1 VLAFLAWTPTPAR
14 AQAYRSERVD
24 LHGFGG
30 WSWGRTDDNR
40 FLGADRDG
48 EYTKA
53 NFALKVAAE
62 VHPTVRISAQ
72 INWRNAWDGSQTSL
86 DYAFADWQLT
96 NSAGIRA
103 GKVKHPFGIYS
114 EVAGIGTVRPFLN
127 LPQAVYGP
135 LGLVSKSYRGVGFH
149 GTLGLAGP
157 WSVRFDVYGGGIE
170 YEQEESA
177 LEVLTQPQVDSTIG
191 EDPGSVRDVGGI
203 RLVLETPLRGLTV
216 GASGYT
222 GTSEGVADPRRF
234 GVLGGQ
240 AEYLSDRVWVRAER
254 VEQFNRFESLDVGM
268 TAGYVEL
275 AVFLTEHLQPAIQ
288 YNRLRVRFN
297 ESMFPVDVPHAI
309 RTHEEWSVGLNYWV
323 VPEMGFKAS
332 WHRVEGNLISA
343 LTPAQFQQAFMT
355 GVSPRPET
363 TLVQVGVQ
371 FSF

>member
-1 VLAFLAWTPTPAR
+1 M
-14 AQAYRSERVD
+14 D

-62 VHPTVRISAQ
+62 VHATVRISAQ

-114 EVAGIGTVRPFLN
+114 EVAGLGTVRPFLN
-127 LPQAVYGP
+127 LPQSVYGP
-135 LGLVSKSYRGVGFH
+135 LGLVSKSYRGIGFH
-149 GTLGLAGP
+149 GSLVLSGP

-203 RLVLETPLRGLTV
+203 RLVLETPVRGLTV
-216 GASGYT
+216 GASAYT
-222 GTSEGVADPRRF
+222 GTSEAVEDPRRF

-240 AEYLSDRVWVRAER
+240 VEYLSDRIWVRAER

-268 TAGYVEL
+268 TAGYIEL
-275 AVFLTEHLQPAIQ
+275 AAFLTEHLQPAVQ
-288 YNRLRVRFN
+288 YNRLSVRFN
-297 ESMFPVDVPHAI
+297 ESVFPVAVPDAI
-309 RTHEEWSVGLNYWV
+309 RNHEEWSAGLNYWV

-332 WHRVEGNLISA
+332 WHRVDGNLISA
-343 LTPAQFQQAFMT
+343 LTTAQFQQAFMT
-355 GVSPRPET
+355 GVSPRPKT
-363 TLVQVGVQ
+363 TLLQLGVQ